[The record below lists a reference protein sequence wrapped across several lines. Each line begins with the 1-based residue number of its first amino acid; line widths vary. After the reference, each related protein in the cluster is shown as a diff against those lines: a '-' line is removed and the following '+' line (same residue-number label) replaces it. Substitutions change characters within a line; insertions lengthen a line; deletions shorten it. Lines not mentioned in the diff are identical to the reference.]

1 MKKVATVIT
10 ATCPSS
16 EKKYGIRIELRNS
29 VWHKTWGF
37 LIPVHSHEN
46 FSAEV
51 DISSGL
57 PNDSKY
63 NGCPSCR
70 AVELV
75 QCGNCNTMMCYK
87 GEDAITCPDCGRNL
101 RIVEGDW
108 DSVSGGGY

>member
-1 MKKVATVIT
+1 MKKIATVIS
-10 ATCPSS
+10 AGCPRTRIR
-16 EKKYGIRIELRNS
+16 YGIRIELRNS

-37 LIPVHSHEN
+37 IIPKKSNEN

-63 NGCPSCR
+63 NGCPSCG

-75 QCGNCNTMMCYK
+75 QCGGCNTMMCFK
-87 GEDAITCPDCGRNL
+87 GEEFISCPGCGKNL
-101 RIVEGDW
+101 RIQEGGW
-108 DSVSGGGY
+108 DAVSGGGY